1 MRLIPATDDNH
12 LAEIAA
18 DLVSRHVAE
27 EPDLVLTTPTG
38 RTPIGLY
45 RRLRSEAAAGRI
57 DLEQA
62 TVFMLDEYL
71 DLPGYPAGSFQAF
84 LREHLGPLVFN
95 GRTTVHTIKPS
106 HANAAE
112 ICANYDRL
120 LDESGGIDLAI
131 LGMGGNGHV
140 GFNEPGATDDQRT
153 HQVLL
158 SEDTLQA
165 NFPGV
170 EASLLPSAAVTIG
183 LADLRAA
190 RSVLL
195 LASGQTKAKAVA
207 ALCAGARIEESPVTH
222 LLDHPDFTVVA
233 DQALLPAS

>member
-18 DLVSRHVAE
+18 DLVIRHVAE
-27 EPDLVLTTPTG
+27 QSDLVLTTPTG

-45 RRLRSEAAAGRI
+45 RRLRSEAAAGRF
-57 DLEQA
+57 DLDQA

-71 DLPGYPAGSFQAF
+71 DLPGYPTGSFQAF
-84 LREHLGPLVFN
+84 LREHLGSLVFN
-95 GRTTVHTIKPS
+95 ASTTVHTIEPS
-106 HANAAE
+106 QTNTAE

-120 LDESGGIDLAI
+120 LDDAGGIDLAI
-131 LGMGGNGHV
+131 LGVGGNGHV

-153 HQVLL
+153 HPILL

-170 EASLLPSAAVTIG
+170 DTSLLPSTAVTIG
-183 LADLRAA
+183 LADLLAA

-195 LASGQTKAKAVA
+195 IASGPTKAKAIA
-207 ALCAGARIEESPVTH
+207 ALCAGARIEASPVTH

-233 DQALLPAS
+233 EQALLPAR